1 MILYDS
7 FNNTLLPLL
16 RLKPL
21 FNLRTG
27 MLTESQRLKLQGKEI
42 SQIQSQRTGFL
53 PLSELEVNIAAVSA
67 GSPMTPTD
75 LLNNLSD
82 NLIQDF
88 ALLKSTKKTG
98 HIPSSVIG
106 DSKDIYVDEGTEISP
121 SCEFDVRNGPIF
133 IGKSCRLGAFSVI
146 TGPAYIG
153 SHSILDRCSF
163 ELSSA
168 GVHSRLGGEISNSI
182 IGDYSNK
189 HHEGFLGHSLVGD
202 WVNLGALTTTS
213 DLKNNY
219 GEIKLS
225 FEQEQYPTGRIKLGS
240 IIGDFSKTAIGTM
253 LNTGTIID
261 FGSCL
266 FADRPQLQYYYPFFW
281 GGHTPGKY
289 DLERFLADATKIMA
303 RRDQILPSELETLI
317 RQFYQG

>member
-1 MILYDS
+1 MIVYDS
-7 FNNTLLPLL
+7 FDETLLPLL

-27 MLTESQRLKLQGKEI
+27 MLTELQKLKLQGKQI
-42 SQIQSQRTGFL
+42 SQIQSQRTSFIL
-53 PLSELEVNIAAVSA
+53 LSELGVNINPISTGTPV
-67 GSPMTPTD
+67 TPTE
-75 LLNNLSD
+75 LLNNLSG

-88 ALLKSTKKTG
+88 ALLKNTKKTCSL
-98 HIPSSVIG
+98 PSSVLG
-106 DSKDIYVDEGTEISP
+106 NSKDICIDEGTEISP

-133 IGKSCRLGAFSVI
+133 IGKNCRIGAFSII

-163 ELSSA
+163 QLSTA
-168 GVHSRLGGEISNSI
+168 GIHSRLGGEISNSI

-225 FEQEQYPTGRIKLGS
+225 FEKKQYPTNRIKLGS

-261 FGSCL
+261 FGTCL
-266 FADRPQLQYYYPFFW
+266 YSDRPQLKYYYPFFW
-281 GGHTPGKY
+281 GGPTPGKY
-289 DLERFLADATKIMA
+289 DLDRFLADATKIMA
-303 RRDQILPSELETLI
+303 RRDQVLPTELVDLI
-317 RQFYQG
+317 KQFYHV